1 MRDERYVSD
10 AWAWTIGRSENP
22 SNKNG
27 AGLTPSPVFK
37 RSVSYPTRE
46 HSSQHYAAA
55 NTPKPVP
62 MMQIAKM
69 PKMIQM
75 VLTPFL

>member
-1 MRDERYVSD
+1 MGVDF
-10 AWAWTIGRSENP
+10 WTVGKSLKQ
-22 SNKNG
+22 KNG
-27 AGLTPSPVFK
+27 TGLTPNPVFK
-37 RSVSYPTRE
+37 RTVSYPTRE
-46 HSSQHYAAA
+46 HSSQLYAAA

-69 PKMIQM
+69 PIIIQM

>member
-1 MRDERYVSD
+1 MRNERCVSG
-10 AWAWTIGRSENP
+10 AWAWIIGRSENP
-22 SNKNG
+22 SNK
-27 AGLTPSPVFK
+27 K
-37 RSVSYPTRE
+37 RGRPYAEPRFQTVSLFLARGNIGRY
-46 HSSQHYAAA
+46 YAAA